1 MAFVNLSTSYKG
13 EIINQVHHVN
23 KIMPSSVSN
32 IFQFLH
38 KSDKSKFDN
47 INL

>member
-1 MAFVNLSTSYKG
+1 MAFVNLSTSYKVKSSTKS
-13 EIINQVHHVN
+13 IMWT
-23 KIMPSSVSN
+23 IMPSSISN
-32 IFQFLH
+32 IFQFVH